1 MATSWD
7 TCPAVERDPAKMSG
21 ALVFRGTR
29 LPVSTLFETL
39 KHGATINDF
48 MEWYPGAAREQVE
61 AVIDHETREME
72 APVVR
77 EKGI

>member
-1 MATSWD
+1 MAKNWD
-7 TCPAVERDPAKMSG
+7 ACLAVERDPGKMSG

-48 MEWYPGAAREQVE
+48 MEWYPGATREQVE

-72 APVVR
+72 SPAVR
-77 EKGI
+77 EMGT